1 MSSTLRDIADA
12 LTASLA
18 AETFSSVADQPTVE
32 RKNWPAY
39 DVDDLRNPVIAVTAG
54 GAEATRI
61 ARPSVFQYDYAVSVF
76 LGRHTPT
83 EAGADAMLDMAEEL
97 LDLIRAH
104 SWSEGVTWPTGCT
117 SPMAVEIEINP
128 DDALQERNVWRAV
141 ITASY
146 RLHRT

>member
-1 MSSTLRDIADA
+1 VSSTLRDIADA
-12 LTASLA
+12 LAASLA
-18 AETFSSVADQPTVE
+18 AETFSSVTDQPTVE

-39 DVDDLRNPVIAVTAG
+39 DVDDLRSPVIAVTPG

-61 ARPSVFQYDYAVSVF
+61 ARPSVFEYDYAVSVF

-83 EAGADAMLDMAEEL
+83 EAGADEMLDMAEEL

-104 SWSEGVTWPTGCT
+104 DWSEGVTWPTGCT
-117 SPMAVEIEINP
+117 SPMTVEIEINP

-141 ITASY
+141 ITATY
-146 RLHRT
+146 RVHRT

>member
-12 LTASLA
+12 LAASLA
-18 AETFSSVADQPTVE
+18 AETFSSVVDQPTVE

-39 DVDDLRNPVIAVTAG
+39 DVDDLRSPVIAVTPG

-61 ARPSVFQYDYAVSVF
+61 ARPNTFEYDYAVSVF

-83 EAGADAMLDMAEEL
+83 EAQADAMLDMAEEL

-104 SWSEGVTWPTGCT
+104 DWSEEVEWPTGVT
-117 SPMAVEIEINP
+117 SPMGVEIEINP
-128 DDALQERNVWRAV
+128 DEALQERNVWRAV
-141 ITASY
+141 ITARY
-146 RLHRT
+146 RTHR

>member
-12 LTASLA
+12 LADSLA

-83 EAGADAMLDMAEEL
+83 EAEADAMLDMAEEL

-104 SWSEGVTWPTGCT
+104 DWSEGVTWPTGCT
-117 SPMAVEIEINP
+117 SPMTVEIEINP